1 MNENQILYHQRGAHQ
16 KLNSE
21 IKRRTGG
28 FTLSD
33 ANLSDQKIAEII
45 ERENGLIIFF
55 FVNQKRHAS

>member
-1 MNENQILYHQRGAHQ
+1 MNEFFLFKRSAHQ

-45 ERENGLIIFF
+45 NRENGLIIFF
-55 FVNQKRHAS
+55 FLNQKRYAS